1 MGASSF
7 AATAREDFAFETTL
21 SGLTYVQRLKKRKRA
36 GYRIDIV
43 YLRPRSVQ
51 LALRC
56 IAARVHQGGHDVP
69 RLDVIRRFTRGW
81 ETSRISTDRW
91 RIHGRF
97 TRTLIRRRSYWREG
111 HESQDPRKKA
121 RGLFGRRR
129 TRVTSSG
136 QGRTQDGAYVRTP
149 LYLWENGK
157 VVAKKP

>member
-81 ETSRISTDRW
+81 ENFQNIQRPMADSWAVYENS
-91 RIHGRF
+91 
-97 TRTLIRRRSYWREG
+97 
-111 HESQDPRKKA
+111 DPPPQLLE
-121 RGLFGRRR
+121 RG
-129 TRVTSSG
+129 
-136 QGRTQDGAYVRTP
+136 P
-149 LYLWENGK
+149 
-157 VVAKKP
+157 